1 MTFQKQTYELFKP
14 IIAKY
19 FKNLKELEL
28 DLRRSRLKTPPEEWV
43 ALSLFASIVAFV
55 AAFTFVLIFSLL
67 LSQKLLLVFAASLGI
82 AVVSALFA
90 FLFMYNYPK
99 LTADERKKKIE
110 NALPFATLY
119 LAALSRAGLP
129 PNYMFKLLSRFKE
142 YGELSKEAAKIS
154 SDTETLGLD
163 ITEALT
169 RAIARSPS
177 PTWTELLAGIKTTL
191 TIGGDVGDFLNEK
204 ANGFVE
210 GYSRKLQEFSS
221 FLSLLIEI
229 YITLII
235 TGAIFFIIISSV
247 MSSIGAVPVSLLKAA
262 NILIVGVGIPMLTA
276 MFIIVAKG
284 VSPLED

>member
-43 ALSLFASIVAFV
+43 ALSLFASIVAFA

-67 LSQKLLLVFAASLGI
+67 LSQKPLLVFAISLGI
-82 AVVSALFA
+82 AAVSALFA

-129 PNYMFKLLSRFKE
+129 PNYMFKLLSRFRE

-163 ITEALT
+163 ITCLLYT
-169 RAIARSPS
+169 SPS
-177 PTWTELLAGIKTTL
+177 PR
-191 TIGGDVGDFLNEK
+191 D
-204 ANGFVE
+204 
-210 GYSRKLQEFSS
+210 
-221 FLSLLIEI
+221 
-229 YITLII
+229 
-235 TGAIFFIIISSV
+235 
-247 MSSIGAVPVSLLKAA
+247 
-262 NILIVGVGIPMLTA
+262 
-276 MFIIVAKG
+276 
-284 VSPLED
+284 

>member
-90 FLFMYNYPK
+90 FLFMYNYPR

>member
-43 ALSLFASIVAFV
+43 ALSLFASIVVFV

-67 LSQKLLLVFAASLGI
+67 LSQKLLLVFVISLGI